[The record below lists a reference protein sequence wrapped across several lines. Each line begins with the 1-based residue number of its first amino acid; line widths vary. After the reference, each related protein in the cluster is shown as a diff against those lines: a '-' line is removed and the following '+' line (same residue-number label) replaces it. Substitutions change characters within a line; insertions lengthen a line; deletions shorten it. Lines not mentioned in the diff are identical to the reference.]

1 MMRSN
6 LVVLGQNFRTST
18 SLCYSLDPRLHAP
31 DLPPCY
37 ATRPRCPKQPDMRSR
52 PELPCSPPSHAP
64 SYPRARWR
72 ITLRLSSLPPTLSVQ
87 PMCSNLVAVTRP
99 ELQYTFKKPP
109 HSPHP
114 HPTGPILTPTSPRCI
129 VPSARWGPD
138 HSVFNTLGPPGGET
152 VTQIDPSHLRRLRTA
167 QLPKH
172 SCCPTPLPAPSL
184 HYPNAHDPP
193 WLPLAHSP
201 FATLPPSSRRWSPN
215 PLLAAQILS
224 LSPASGDQPVV
235 DLFADPEHRTTRP
248 APPANPWRVAWSA
261 PGRLSLLM
269 PPAHLAVHAVNKF
282 LGENAAGVIALT
294 DEAAR

>member
-1 MMRSN
+1 MGARP
-6 LVVLGQNFRTST
+6 LGFQCAGPAGRG
-18 SLCYSLDPRLHAP
+18 D
-31 DLPPCY
+31 
-37 ATRPRCPKQPDMRSR
+37 
-52 PELPCSPPSHAP
+52 SH
-64 SYPRARWR
+64 
-72 ITLRLSSLPPTLSVQ
+72 T
-87 PMCSNLVAVTRP
+87 
-99 ELQYTFKKPP
+99 
-109 HSPHP
+109 
-114 HPTGPILTPTSPRCI
+114 
-129 VPSARWGPD
+129 
-138 HSVFNTLGPPGGET
+138 
-152 VTQIDPSHLRRLRTA
+152 IDPSHLRRLRTA

-235 DLFADPEHRTTRP
+235 DLFADPEHRATRP

-282 LGENAAGVIALT
+282 LGENAGGVIALT
-294 DEAAR
+294 DEASPGSPPIGCRRGPLYATLPAPPR